1 MNEKGVKNM
10 KNKAYHTIAD
20 LVGIPSERQ
29 WFIEDP
35 KKYFKETLDEYDDR
49 FITEDEEDTIVW
61 VGFIIEMTRD
71 KRLWGMDGSFYLE
84 DFTGCLEE
92 ILPAGLSINADILD
106 EDDDITVW
114 AEAVN
119 KDWESAGY
127 VLACFDID
135 SDSYEMFV
143 CKKDVFDQLA
153 EEAQKAGHRIDL
165 AQNM

>member
-1 MNEKGVKNM
+1 M
-10 KNKAYHTIAD
+10 KNKTYHAIAD

-35 KKYFKETLDEYDDR
+35 KKYFKD
-49 FITEDEEDTIVW
+49 
-61 VGFIIEMTRD
+61 
-71 KRLWGMDGSFYLE
+71 
-84 DFTGCLEE
+84 
-92 ILPAGLSINADILD
+92 NLD

-114 AEAVN
+114 VEAVN

-143 CKKDVFDQLA
+143 CKKDVFDLLA